1 VSVLASQRRG
11 LVLLLGVSVLTQV
24 VTFVARPTA
33 TYRAIELEVPAA
45 WLGALAASFA
55 VVPLVLAL
63 PSGALTDRLGERR
76 VAVLGGV
83 VLCLGSGCFVLFGT
97 SVVGLVLGS
106 VLLGTGHLFCV
117 VAQQALVANT
127 ATPGRFDAAF
137 GRYTFAASLG
147 QALGPGLIIIFGG
160 DQEIPRTDTIF
171 LVAAAI
177 CVVLTVLSV
186 GVGSSHQRGG
196 SRREKEPGDL
206 GTLLR
211 LPGLPRALLTS
222 CVILAAVDL
231 TLVYLP
237 ALGAEHGLTSRTV
250 GLLLALRAASSMVS
264 RLLLGRLSAMAG
276 RRRLLVISTLVAAGS
291 TALVPIPMP
300 LPLVAVAV
308 ILMGLGLGVGQ
319 PVTMAWLAEASPPGL
334 RGRSMSLRLVG
345 NRTGQ
350 LLIPSAIGAVA
361 VGLGSAG
368 VLWVTAAALAA
379 VAAGARRITETQ
391 P

>member
-1 VSVLASQRRG
+1 
-11 LVLLLGVSVLTQV
+11 
-24 VTFVARPTA
+24 
-33 TYRAIELEVPAA
+33 
-45 WLGALAASFA
+45 
-55 VVPLVLAL
+55 
-63 PSGALTDRLGERR
+63 
-76 VAVLGGV
+76 
-83 VLCLGSGCFVLFGT
+83 
-97 SVVGLVLGS
+97 
-106 VLLGTGHLFCV
+106 
-117 VAQQALVANT
+117 
-127 ATPGRFDAAF
+127 
-137 GRYTFAASLG
+137 
-147 QALGPGLIIIFGG
+147 
-160 DQEIPRTDTIF
+160 
-171 LVAAAI
+171 
-177 CVVLTVLSV
+177 
-186 GVGSSHQRGG
+186 
-196 SRREKEPGDL
+196 
-206 GTLLR
+206 
-211 LPGLPRALLTS
+211 LPRALLTS